1 MLTTD
6 GSSQS
11 AAAAE
16 LVARW
21 PIFDLTRI
29 HVVTVSADAPPPRA
43 LGAGSP
49 SAADQRT
56 VDAVAALLMDAGRD
70 VVSEVLHGRPGARI
84 AEEAQARAVDL
95 IVIGSRGRTGL
106 GRTLLGSVAGDVLAS
121 TSSSVLIVAPPPR
134 RP

>member
-11 AAAAE
+11 AVAVE

-29 HVVTVSADAPPPRA
+29 HVVTVSSDAPPARA
-43 LGAGSP
+43 PGSGSP
-49 SAADQRT
+49 SAEDQRT
-56 VDAVAALLMDAGRD
+56 VDAVAGMLMDAGRD

-84 AEEAQARAVDL
+84 AEEARAQAVDL

-106 GRTLLGSVAGDVLAS
+106 GRTLLGSVAGDLLAS
-121 TSSSVLIVAPPPR
+121 ASCSVLIVAPPPR